1 MDWSPPPWAKPPLD
15 KVSLIGLI
23 TAIPGLALVS
33 IPLGIWGVIRT
44 TNHQRRGR
52 TLAVISFVLI
62 GLWVIVGIVVG
73 VMAAAPAPSGL
84 DPSAVGRAGFDG
96 AGRPFDGPGRS
107 AARATAEGEEGVL
120 GPAEDR

>member
-1 MDWSPPPWAKPPLD
+1 MEAGSPPPWAKPPLD
-15 KVSLIGLI
+15 KVSLIALI
-23 TAIPGLALVS
+23 TAIPGFVLVS

-44 TNHQRRGR
+44 KNHQRRGR

-62 GLWVIVGIVVG
+62 GPWAIVGIVVG

-84 DPSAVGRAGFDG
+84 DPSAVSTAPVAPSTVR
-96 AGRPFDGPGRS
+96 GRS